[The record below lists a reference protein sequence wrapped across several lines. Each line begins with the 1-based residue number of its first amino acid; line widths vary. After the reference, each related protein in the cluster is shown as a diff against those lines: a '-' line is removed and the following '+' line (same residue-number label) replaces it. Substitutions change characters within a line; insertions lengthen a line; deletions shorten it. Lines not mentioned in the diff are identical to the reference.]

1 MRVGKA
7 RAGWYNRL
15 MENVRILLAD
25 DHAVVRAGICNALN
39 EIPGLEV
46 VGEAG
51 DGPGVLETLSRLE
64 PDFLIIDVSM
74 PDFEPISAIHYIRGV
89 YPEMKILVISAYDD
103 DVYVQGLLG
112 AGVHGYHLK
121 DQPLSDLQLAVQ
133 RILVGQKWVSSRL
146 VTKLVSYSESPPV
159 THMLTSRQRDI
170 LRLLQRGRDNQA
182 IAREMGLSV
191 KTIENHLTRLYRQ
204 LDVQSRLEAVNYAN
218 QHPEVLAI
226 SGQEAVQ
233 QTVHLAPA
241 SSPATAKI
249 AILLVDDN
257 ARFRHQLRRMVGK
270 VCPQAMIFEAENIDS
285 AVNTAQYAHPQLALV
300 DVVLGEE
307 SGIHCTKRLKAIS
320 PTSRVVLISA
330 YPDREFHRSGLE
342 AGALAF
348 LDKKDLDAAVLRQV
362 IDDLVV

>member
-1 MRVGKA
+1 M
-7 RAGWYNRL
+7 N
-15 MENVRILLAD
+15 NVRILLAD

-39 EIPGLEV
+39 EIPNLEV

-51 DGPGVLETLSRLE
+51 DGPGVLEALARLQ

-74 PDFEPISAIHYIRGV
+74 PDFEPVSAIHHIRAI

-133 RILVGQKWVSSRL
+133 RILAGQKWVSSRL

-159 THMLTSRQRDI
+159 THVLTSRQRDI
-170 LRLLQRGRDNQA
+170 LQLLQRGRDNQA

-191 KTIENHLTRLYRQ
+191 KTVENHLTRLYRQ

-226 SGQEAVQ
+226 SGQEALQ
-233 QTVHLAPA
+233 QTVDPTP
-241 SSPATAKI
+241 SPATAKI

-270 VCPQAMIFEAENIDS
+270 VCPQSLIFEAEDIDS
-285 AVNTAQYAHPQLALV
+285 AVNTAQHAHPQLALV
-300 DVVLGEE
+300 DVVLGDE
-307 SGIHCTKRLKAIS
+307 SGIHCTKRLKAVS
-320 PTSRVVLISA
+320 PASRVVLISA

-362 IDDLVV
+362 IDDLAI